1 MTAAGS
7 ISSIIGMLA
16 GIAALMGA
24 LQARAEVVPLADSP
38 LAGVAASGPDSNGPA
53 TGILVSPGLDRKLGD
68 GELEALVEARDLNS
82 RALEYQH
89 QGNLIEARKLYAQ
102 CLTILQSSVGSDHP
116 AYAATLLNLA
126 ALYQTEARFQDAE
139 ELYDQALSRL
149 KKTVGEEHYII
160 GFNLNNLGMLYVKE
174 RRYNE
179 GEEIF
184 KRSLAIL
191 EKALGTRDRA
201 TIAVRHNLA
210 LLDERLGQL
219 GEAEELYKKNIA
231 ILETMADLNKPA
243 LGVALASL
251 RGLYLKQGRNT
262 DANLISA
269 RIHPDTSGSK
279 RE

>member
-1 MTAAGS
+1 MAASRS
-7 ISSIIGMLA
+7 IFSSIGMLA
-16 GIAALMGA
+16 GIAAMVMGA
-24 LQARAEVVPLADSP
+24 PQTRAEAAPLAASP
-38 LAGVAASGPDSNGPA
+38 LAGVAASGPDSKGPP
-53 TGILVSPGLDRKLGD
+53 TGILESRGLDRKVGD

-102 CLTILQSSVGSDHP
+102 CLTILQSSVGLDHP

-174 RRYNE
+174 HRYNE

-184 KRSLAIL
+184 KRSLVIL
-191 EKALGTRDRA
+191 EKSLGPMDRA

-219 GEAEELYKKNIA
+219 GEAEELYKTNIA
-231 ILETMADLNKPA
+231 ILETMNAPDKPA

-251 RGLYLKQGRNT
+251 RGLYLKQGRKT

-269 RIHPDTSGSK
+269 RIHPDQS
-279 RE
+279 R

>member
-1 MTAAGS
+1 MAASGS
-7 ISSIIGMLA
+7 ISCIIGMLA
-16 GIAALMGA
+16 GIAAMFMGA
-24 LQARAEVVPLADSP
+24 LQAHAEVAPLADSP
-38 LAGVAASGPDSNGPA
+38 QAGVAASGPASKRPA
-53 TGILVSPGLDRKLGD
+53 TGTLVSPGLDRKVGD
-68 GELEALVEARDLNS
+68 DELEALVEARDLNS

-139 ELYDQALSRL
+139 KLYDQALSRL
-149 KKTVGEEHYII
+149 KKTLGEDHYIV

-174 RRYNE
+174 RRYSE

-184 KRSLAIL
+184 KRSLIIL
-191 EKALGTRDRA
+191 QKSLGPMDRA

-219 GEAEELYKKNIA
+219 AEAEELYKTNIA
-231 ILETMADLNKPA
+231 ILETMNAPYKPA

-251 RGLYLKQGRNT
+251 RGLYLKQGRNA

-269 RIHPDTSGSK
+269 RIHPDTS
-279 RE
+279 R